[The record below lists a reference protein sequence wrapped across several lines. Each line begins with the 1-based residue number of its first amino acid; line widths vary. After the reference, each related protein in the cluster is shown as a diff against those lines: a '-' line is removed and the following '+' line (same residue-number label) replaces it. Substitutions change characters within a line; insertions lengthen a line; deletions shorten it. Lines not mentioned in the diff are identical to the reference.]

1 MDQETKGVIMG
12 LAQLTG
18 ELAARVRALETVVT
32 EDQPA
37 AAAALQRASRAP
49 AGNVKALLS
58 WFDSSP
64 LQADFAGK
72 FSAMI
77 ATLRT
82 GL

>member
-18 ELAARVRALETVVT
+18 ELAARVRALET
-32 EDQPA
+32 EDQPE

>member
-1 MDQETKGVIMG
+1 MDQETKAVIMG

-18 ELAARVRALETVVT
+18 ELVARVRALETVVT
-32 EDQPA
+32 ENQPEA
-37 AAAALQRASRAP
+37 TAALQRASRAP
-49 AGNVKALLS
+49 AGNVRHCMS

-64 LQADFAGK
+64 HQSDFASK
-72 FSAMI
+72 FSQMI